1 MAGTRPVKGLS
12 RHILAALRYST
23 DPWTVCSKTGPR
35 DGANALNRRLPMK
48 PTHNVY
54 VPYTFEK
61 GGEEVKKHTLVG
73 SAWVKDTAKGQVVSI
88 NLRPGISVSG
98 ELVLFEAN
106 EDN

>member
-1 MAGTRPVKGLS
+1 
-12 RHILAALRYST
+12 
-23 DPWTVCSKTGPR
+23 
-35 DGANALNRRLPMK
+35 MK

-54 VPYTFEK
+54 VPTPSRKAARKLEY
-61 GGEEVKKHTLVG
+61 TLVG

-106 EDN
+106 DDN